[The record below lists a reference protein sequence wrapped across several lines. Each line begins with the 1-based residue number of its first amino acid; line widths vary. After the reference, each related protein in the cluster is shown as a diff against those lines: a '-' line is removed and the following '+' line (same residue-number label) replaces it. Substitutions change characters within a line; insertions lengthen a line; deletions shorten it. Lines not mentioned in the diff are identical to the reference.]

1 MTSEAQIA
9 SRVSAHDAVES
20 IKSGLMPGGRF
31 PFSVELSPGVQVYP
45 VLHELSGTIPCPTN
59 TSASQVPPCTVS
71 PKSPC
76 PSSAVCTALVP
87 TNTPQIMTITQTV
100 TETIPCQIDTVIP
113 YTTAYPT
120 SGTSSHELGTGGAV
134 GLAIGSFATG
144 ILCTFLSIVL
154 CVVCC
159 NWCNRQTMRSAGW
172 KPVLRTNHHVT
183 KEMDYFQ

>member
-1 MTSEAQIA
+1 
-9 SRVSAHDAVES
+9 
-20 IKSGLMPGGRF
+20 MPGGRF

-59 TSASQVPPCTVS
+59 TFASQVPPCTVS

-76 PSSAVCTALVP
+76 PSSAVIITSTLTVTTTNIYPLSTCTALVP

-134 GLAIGSFATG
+134 GLAIGSFAAG
-144 ILCTFLSIVL
+144 VLCTFLSIVL

-172 KPVLRTNHHVT
+172 KPIPRTNHHVT